1 LCWVTPTSS
10 SFYDPGNFI
19 QALSPTKNQEKNAH
33 DFSIIP
39 SHCEEK
45 EGFQGAFDIRV
56 RAYSLSSLSSSFLI
70 DIGQSHVIFFMFSR
84 LFIWRFPKIG
94 VPHIIQVM
102 DDHGL
107 VLKQGWF

>member
-70 DIGQSHVIFFMFSR
+70 DIGQSHVIFSC
-84 LFIWRFPKIG
+84 FPDYSFGGFRKLGYPISSKSW
-94 VPHIIQVM
+94 M
-102 DDHGL
+102 TMA
-107 VLKQGWF
+107 